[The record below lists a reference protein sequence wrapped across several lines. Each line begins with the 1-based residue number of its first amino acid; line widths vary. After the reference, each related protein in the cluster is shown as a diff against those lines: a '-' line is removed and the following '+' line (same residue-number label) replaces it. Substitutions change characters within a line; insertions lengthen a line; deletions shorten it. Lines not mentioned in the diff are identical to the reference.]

1 VLGTLALRGLASL
14 RRWRRHGSRFAEE
27 QAAIERWLGAI
38 AGAARG
44 DPRCALELARC
55 GRLIKGYGETNER
68 GKRSL
73 AHILDH
79 LLVRPFAT
87 PADRAQALAEA
98 REAAL
103 GDEAGRAF
111 DAALARHGAPT
122 RPVVAQPLRFV
133 RHRPAPGTAR
143 RS

>member
-1 VLGTLALRGLASL
+1 VRSDAVLGTLALRGLASL

-38 AGAARG
+38 SGAARD
-44 DPRCALELARC
+44 DPQCALELARC

-73 AHILDH
+73 AHVLDQ
-79 LLVRPFAT
+79 LLARPFAT
-87 PADRAQALAEA
+87 PADRARAIAEA

-103 GDEAGRAF
+103 GDEGGGRS
-111 DAALARHGAPT
+111 T
-122 RPVVAQPLRFV
+122 RLS
-133 RHRPAPGTAR
+133 PGTAHR
-143 RS
+143 RARWWRTRCGSCASAQ